1 MAWLVGRV
9 TLVAVLAVP
18 SSMSASFTQDAD
30 CAESSDSANNLP
42 QACVPGSPRLRGSDP
57 AIAAAIEQ
65 TLERSPTFRQLMAAI
80 NRTDGIV
87 YVHFGACGRNV
98 RACLLLAVTQ
108 AGPHRILH
116 IRVDRR
122 RKGHDLMVA
131 IGHELSH
138 AVELLNVPTVID
150 ATTAQNYYRRNAAIE
165 RYSFET
171 EEAIEIELKI
181 DKELRQWAKRQ

>member
-1 MAWLVGRV
+1 MARLVGRV

-30 CAESSDSANNLP
+30 CAESSDSGSNLP

-87 YVHFGACGRNV
+87 YVHYGACGRSV
-98 RACLLLAVTQ
+98 LACLLLAVTQ
-108 AGPHRILH
+108 AGPNRILH

-138 AVELLNVPTVID
+138 AVELFNVPTVID
-150 ATTAQNYYRRNAAIE
+150 ATTARNYYRRNAAIE